1 MKSDYGTHSNC
12 TVPPREA
19 YKAAPKSPTSLE
31 DSSEGDWSLLRD
43 VKGTTD
49 TDEWEILDDDD
60 NDSGVDTFHL
70 VSLLQGISMEEHQQ
84 QPKAQTPGTNNAS
97 LAIVSLAELL
107 RYALPVS
114 HSLAKIVQHQHLHQ
128 LSQPSN

>member
-43 VKGTTD
+43 VKCTTD

-60 NDSGVDTFHL
+60 DDSGVDTFHL
-70 VSLLQGISMEEHQQ
+70 VS
-84 QPKAQTPGTNNAS
+84 
-97 LAIVSLAELL
+97 
-107 RYALPVS
+107 
-114 HSLAKIVQHQHLHQ
+114 
-128 LSQPSN
+128 

>member
-31 DSSEGDWSLLRD
+31 DSSEGGWSLLRD

-49 TDEWEILDDDD
+49 SDEWEILDDDD
-60 NDSGVDTFHL
+60 DDSGVDTFHL
-70 VSLLQGISMEEHQQ
+70 VSLLQGISMENISNSRKHKRLV
-84 QPKAQTPGTNNAS
+84 PKM
-97 LAIVSLAELL
+97 
-107 RYALPVS
+107 RRLP
-114 HSLAKIVQHQHLHQ
+114 LYL
-128 LSQPSN
+128 